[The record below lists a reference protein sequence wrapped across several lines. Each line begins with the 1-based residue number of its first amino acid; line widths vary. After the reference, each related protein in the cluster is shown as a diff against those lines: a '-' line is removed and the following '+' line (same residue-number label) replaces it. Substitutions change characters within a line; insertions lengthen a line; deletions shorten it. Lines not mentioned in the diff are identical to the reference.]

1 MAGSAPKSKTI
12 DLLYFNAGGGHRAA
26 AAALESVIREQG
38 RPWQVRCVNLFEVL
52 DPGGRFQRITG
63 MAPETVYNRRLATGW
78 TVGLAQEL
86 KLLQGLIRLG
96 HAGLVRRLRQHWLR
110 TGPDMVVS
118 LVPNF
123 NRAVFDSVARALPGV
138 PFVTVLTDMADHPP
152 NFWIE
157 PGQAQHV
164 VCGSAKAVAQ
174 ARAMGCAEALIHRT
188 SGMIIRPDFYDAAPV
203 DRDAEQSKLGLEPGR
218 PTGIVMFGG
227 QGSAAMLHIARELDD
242 VQLILMCGH
251 NEALATRLR
260 ALKSGAARAVVGFTP
275 EVRRH
280 LQLGDFFIGKPGPG
294 SLSEAV
300 QQGLPVITSRNAWTL
315 PQERYNTD
323 WVREHGLGI
332 VAGSLRKLRPAVAEL
347 LGRLAEFKA
356 NARRIDNR
364 AVFEVPD
371 ILAVILEPGEPPV
384 ARVPAGHAA
393 VVGDTCPSTP
403 LPAIARYCPP
413 LNG

>member
-1 MAGSAPKSKTI
+1 MAGSTPKHKTI

-26 AAALESVIREQG
+26 AAALESVIRDQR
-38 RPWQVRCVNLFEVL
+38 RPWQVRCVNLFEML
-52 DPGGRFQRITG
+52 DPAGRFQRITG
-63 MAPETVYNRRLATGW
+63 MAPEAVYNRRLAAGW

-96 HAGLVRRLRQHWLR
+96 HAGIVRRLSEHWLR

-123 NRAVFDSVARALPGV
+123 NRALFDSIARTLPGV
-138 PFVTVLTDMADHPP
+138 PFVTVLTDLADHPP

-188 SGMIIRPDFYDAAPV
+188 SGMIIRPDFYAAARV
-203 DRDAEQSKLGLEPGR
+203 DRDAERRKLGLEPAQ

-227 QGSAAMLHIARELDD
+227 QGAAAMLHIAKALDD

-260 ALKSGAARAVVGFTP
+260 GLKSGAARAVVGFTP

-280 LQLGDFFIGKPGPG
+280 FQLGDFFIGKPGPG

-315 PQERYNTD
+315 PQERFNTD

-332 VAGSLRKLRPAVAEL
+332 VVGSMRKLRPAVTEL
-347 LGRLAEFKA
+347 LRRLDEFKA

-371 ILAVILEPGEPPV
+371 ILAAILEPGERPV
-384 ARVPAGHAA
+384 ASIPAGVAAA
-393 VVGDTCPSTP
+393 VGEAP
-403 LPAIARYCPP
+403 LHATLHATE
-413 LNG
+413 LFE